1 VVAPDYDPGT
11 EPEDAV
17 DNEIDRLARQVAD
30 AADAW
35 LRDPLDAR
43 VYARLVRATLDWRVG
58 AQAPAGPALTPPA
71 GDGAVDPNEA
81 SVEPDVVPVERRPK
95 RLDMLLGGFAD
106 ELRARTV
113 TQPTEPT
120 SPTTQPTSPPTQ
132 PEPTQ
137 AV

>member
-1 VVAPDYDPGT
+1 M
-11 EPEDAV
+11 

-35 LRDPLDAR
+35 LRDPLDAHI
-43 VYARLVRATLDWRVG
+43 YARLVRATLDWRVG
-58 AQAPAGPALTPPA
+58 AQAPVDPALTPPA
-71 GDGAVDPNEA
+71 GDEAVDPNHA
-81 SVEPDVVPVERRPK
+81 AVEPDVVPVERRPK

-113 TQPTEPT
+113 TQPTERTEPT
-120 SPTTQPTSPPTQ
+120 TQ

-137 AV
+137 PV

>member
-1 VVAPDYDPGT
+1 M
-11 EPEDAV
+11 

-35 LRDPLDAR
+35 LRDPVDAH
-43 VYARLVRATLDWRVG
+43 VYARLVRATLDWRVV
-58 AQAPAGPALTPPA
+58 ARSPVGPAPTPPA
-71 GDGAVDPNEA
+71 AEGAVDLDDDA
-81 SVEPDVVPVERRPK
+81 AVEIDAVPVERRPQ

-113 TQPTEPT
+113 TQLTEPTEPT
-120 SPTTQPTSPPTQ
+120 EPAKSAEQ

-137 AV
+137 PV

>member
-1 VVAPDYDPGT
+1 
-11 EPEDAV
+11 V
-17 DNEIDRLARQVAD
+17 DNETDRLARQVAE

-35 LRDPLDAR
+35 LRDPLDTH
-43 VYARLVRATLDWRVG
+43 VYQRLVRSTLDWRVFAQPTVG
-58 AQAPAGPALTPPA
+58 PAQAPTAADST
-71 GDGAVDPNEA
+71 
-81 SVEPDVVPVERRPK
+81 VELGEDATAELDAEPVERRPQ

-120 SPTTQPTSPPTQ
+120 EPTEPTGQ

-137 AV
+137 QV